1 MREFFS
7 KIGDFLKTPIGV
19 IIGGAV
25 FFHVV
30 LLAIGF
36 KYSLIVWIVAALLLG
51 INIFFARFLV
61 NQLTYFFAQF
71 VLPIHTPKN
80 RRQIYERVR
89 NFEGDRGPILFVKN
103 GRVVMHEDEAK
114 KKGAGVIVLDS
125 ASAIVTQ
132 TDTETIG
139 AAGPGVHFTKAH
151 ERIARNEGV
160 DLRTQW
166 HFIGPL
172 VGDQSILRS
181 ESASSPKYI
190 EAQKRRQKT
199 AGQTRDGF
207 ELSPT
212 ISVKFRIQRTQEK
225 QPSESGVVS
234 RYGYNAQA
242 VFNAVTREVIELDN
256 DDRSRLEWR
265 YLPASLVAN
274 LWREY
279 ARKFRLEDLFPA
291 EGVSGLKTIEEMI
304 NRRLKRAEV
313 VALDD
318 TGLPTGEAL
327 PSLEYRQ
334 LTERGLEVLEI
345 RIHNTTLEPA
355 IEEQIVKNWRNEW
368 SKIAD
373 REAELLNERENLIET
388 VAQSEALKYFAR
400 LASQK
405 FENPIAPPADVY
417 TTLQSLIDPV
427 KETLLNESRDN
438 KQLESD
444 MKKLDE
450 VWKWLLVRR
459 PNFSAREKDEA

>member
-1 MREFFS
+1 MRELFN
-7 KIGDFLKTPIGV
+7 KIGDFLQTPIGAIV
-19 IIGGAV
+19 GATV
-25 FFHVV
+25 LFHGV

-36 KYSLIVWIVAALLLG
+36 KYSVVALVVAAIILG
-51 INIFFARFLV
+51 INIFAARFLADK
-61 NQLTYFFAQF
+61 LTYFFAQF

-80 RRQIYERVR
+80 RQQIYQRVR
-89 NFEGDRGPILFVKN
+89 DFAGDRGPILFVKN
-103 GRVVMHEDEAK
+103 GRVIMHEDEAK

-125 ASAIVTQ
+125 ASAVVMQ
-132 TDTETIG
+132 TETQILG
-139 AAGPGVHFTKAH
+139 AVGPGVHFTKGS
-151 ERIARNEGV
+151 ERIARDEGV
-160 DLRTQW
+160 DLRVQW

-181 ESASSPKYI
+181 ESADSSKYA
-190 EAQKRRQKT
+190 EAQKRRQQT

-207 ELSPT
+207 EISPT
-212 ISVKFRIQRTQEK
+212 ISIKFRVQRPQTKIE
-225 QPSESGVVS
+225 SESGVVS
-234 RYGYNAQA
+234 HYGYNAQA
-242 VFNAVTREVIELDN
+242 VLNAVTREVMELD

-304 NRRLKRAEV
+304 NRRLKRADV

-334 LTERGLEVLEI
+334 LTERGLEALEI
-345 RIHNTTLEPA
+345 RIHNAALEAP
-355 IEEQIVKNWRNEW
+355 IEEQIVKNWQNEW
-368 SKIAD
+368 GKIAN
-373 REAELLNERENLIET
+373 REAELLDERENLIET
-388 VAQSEALKYFAR
+388 AAHGEAVKYFAR

-405 FENPIAPPADVY
+405 FDNPITPPADAY
-417 TTLQSLIDPV
+417 ATLQALIEPV
-427 KETLLNESRDN
+427 KEALLNESRAN
-438 KQLESD
+438 KLLESD

-450 VWKWLLVRR
+450 VWKWLLVGQLDLAAQ
-459 PNFSAREKDEA
+459 SETEEA